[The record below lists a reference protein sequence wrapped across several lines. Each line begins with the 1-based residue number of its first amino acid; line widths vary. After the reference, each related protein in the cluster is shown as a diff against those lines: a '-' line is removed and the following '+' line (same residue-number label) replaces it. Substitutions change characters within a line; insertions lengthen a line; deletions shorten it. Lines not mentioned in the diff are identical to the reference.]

1 MRKTYQNSNRYRF
14 ATAPQAFRK
23 VKRDTIAIIPASML
37 PFTNTI
43 QQVLSNLPKGSVF
56 LCHAKENTKQRRVL
70 ERVETAFRQYGH
82 AVTILPME
90 QVI

>member
-1 MRKTYQNSNRYRF
+1 MRKTYQHPNRYRF
-14 ATAPQAFRK
+14 IHPPQALRK
-23 VKRDTIAIIPASML
+23 AKQDTIVIIPASML
-37 PFTNTI
+37 PLTKTI

-70 ERVETAFRQYGH
+70 ERVEAAFRQYGH